1 MILNLRLRT
10 KWISKNPFNSSH
22 SLLKLDVFENI
33 LVKGVSLK
41 PNKWYKDQVY
51 VFYIWYKKTL

>member
-51 VFYIWYKKTL
+51 VFLYMI